1 MSPVLLGKSTLRTEQ
16 IDVTRVMQKALY
28 RFIVLGDLRKLARQD
43 VKPITPG
50 AEKIE
55 NFSRLKSKFHQSIGR
70 MFEAHTSL
78 GKFFQ
83 SFLHAFANGQLVAL
97 YVYLDK

>member
-50 AEKIE
+50 AETIE
-55 NFSRLKSKFHQSIGR
+55 NFSRLKSKFHQASG
-70 MFEAHTSL
+70 ECSKHTQVS
-78 GKFFQ
+78 GNFSKV
-83 SFLHAFANGQLVAL
+83 SFMPSQTASS
-97 YVYLDK
+97 